1 MRADEMDERIDAALR
16 SYAQPP
22 EMPESRVVLA
32 RVLERAHAERGPR
45 RRWWAWAIPAAGC
58 AAALLAAVVWVLR
71 VPQMPE
77 IAWTPQPPGV
87 VRVQTAPV
95 PVVARRSVIHRA
107 AATRLQIV
115 ADALPKLETFPAPLP
130 ATAQEQKLVD
140 FVERGPSAVKQ
151 QVVEARQHAD
161 DPLEIAELKI
171 QPLDEGDTSAQ
182 PRGKEKP

>member
-22 EMPESRVVLA
+22 EMPESRIVLA
-32 RVLERAHAERGPR
+32 RVLERARAETGPR

-58 AAALLAAVVWVLR
+58 AVALLAAAAVAWVLR
-71 VPQMPE
+71 VPQVPE

-107 AATRLQIV
+107 AATPLQNV
-115 ADALPKLETFPAPLP
+115 AEALPKLETFPAPLP

-171 QPLDEGDTSAQ
+171 QPLDEGDTS
-182 PRGKEKP
+182 GKEKP